1 MRKTREELEQMCIRD
16 LRDFATIVGVQSPTS
31 KKHSVIIK
39 EILEIYSGKRQP
51 APPSRRGRPRK
62 KREGNLVNNAVYN
75 YNYLTTCQLSSCS
88 DSSEKGIEEEIVGV
102 VDISSDG
109 TYVLVPTVTNRRQY
123 MIDKQLVL
131 KLSLKCGDLIR
142 CKLNVSENSCFI
154 VEVITIN
161 GLPLDDAERVS
172 SDEYEVDDKVEVNV
186 DSNLLVN
193 NILPVYQGER
203 MLVVGECYQDLLI
216 GSYHIVSNI
225 AKKKDV
231 DVYLLMLNTT
241 KEHIKVF
248 SGLENIN
255 VFASQFGDSVEVQG
269 NLIRLCFDSVL
280 AAASTVN
287 KNIMLIVQDVEQL
300 LNIYSEQYDE
310 KYAISKIKNIFMKA
324 KKTNNSSLTIMFS
337 TLKNSLIH
345 NQFAE
350 ASNINL
356 YTLAS
361 ENQSTSD
368 IKFDLLNSCRNDL
381 MHNMNNKLV
390 STVKRF
396 LNAPNYMEK
405 HKELE
410 KMVLN
415 YKSCQEIYQ
424 KLLEIL

>member
-16 LRDFATIVGVQSPTS
+16 LRDYATIVGVQSPTS
-31 KKHSVIIK
+31 KKHSVIIN

-88 DSSEKGIEEEIVGV
+88 DGSDKMIEEEVVGV

-109 TYVLVPTVTNRRQY
+109 TYVLVPIVTNRRQY
-123 MIDKQLVL
+123 MIDKQLLL
-131 KLSLKCGDLIR
+131 KLALKCGDLIR
-142 CKLNVSENSCFI
+142 CKLNVSEKSCFI

-161 GLPLDDAERVS
+161 GLPLDDAERVG
-172 SDEYEVDDKVEVNV
+172 SDEYEVDDKVEVDI

-203 MLVVGECYQDLLI
+203 MLVFSECHQDLLI

-225 AKKKDV
+225 AKKKEV
-231 DVYLLMLNTT
+231 DIYLLMLNTT

-248 SGLENIN
+248 SGLENVN

-280 AAASTVN
+280 SASNTAN
-287 KNIMLIVQDVEQL
+287 KNVMLVVQDVEQL

-324 KKTNNSSLTIMFS
+324 KKTNKSSLTIMFGS
-337 TLKNSLIH
+337 LKNSLIH
-345 NQFAE
+345 NQFVE

-390 STVKRF
+390 SMVKRF
-396 LNAPNYMEK
+396 LNVPNYMEK